1 MSEQDLAEVKRYLE
15 GERRTREFWATV
27 RAALIMFIKAIEK
40 RYEIERYNFSETR
53 QVPIAETDSV
63 TGLTKG

>member
-1 MSEQDLAEVKRYLE
+1 MSE
-15 GERRTREFWATV
+15 REFWVTV

-63 TGLTKG
+63 AGFQKG

>member
-1 MSEQDLAEVKRYLE
+1 MSE
-15 GERRTREFWATV
+15 REFWVTV

-40 RYEIERYNFSETR
+40 RYDIERYNFSETR

-63 TGLTKG
+63 AGFQKG